1 MAFRLGAAGLRASRM
16 YSSSSS
22 NRFFHVADRKFNI
35 MMILLVGAVSS
46 ELMWII
52 RTRNETERVQ
62 RNLNTEIK
70 IMDRLIA
77 RINSGEKV
85 DVEQE
90 LLHPAS
96 VEDVS
101 LDSILSQIEEVDGKW
116 KSAATKLPT
125 APKTSKA
132 LDTDKPDGASK
143 GASSSS
149 FL

>member
-1 MAFRLGAAGLRASRM
+1 MSDR
-16 YSSSSS
+16 
-22 NRFFHVADRKFNI
+22 RFNF
-35 MMILLVGAVSS
+35 MMMLLVGAVSS

-62 RNLNTEIK
+62 RNLNTELK
-70 IMDRLIA
+70 VMDRIIS

-90 LLHPAS
+90 LLQPTI

-101 LDSILSQIEEVDGKW
+101 LDTLLSQIEEVDNKW
-116 KSAATKLPT
+116 KSAAKKLPT
-125 APKTSKA
+125 AQTTAKDLDKA
-132 LDTDKPDGASK
+132 KPEGSSK